1 MKKYLDLI
9 INIGFLFILNITLT
23 WTIYHDIEFLN
34 IIFYLLE
41 ALFFGSLIKLI
52 ANLFQKQFLR
62 RFINLAI
69 LVLITIIYASQF
81 VYYSFYESF
90 YSVYSLFHGSQV
102 FGFLEAILKVIFENI
117 YGFSFFMILL
127 VVIVVVYLK
136 VPLENFK
143 KKNSIA
149 IGITVLSLCIN
160 LLLANVLT
168 SGLYSYHNLLHNT
181 HNVALNVKKFGLL
194 TSTFID
200 AKRYIFG
207 FEPSLINENSNNSK
221 EYTSKDYNITDIN
234 FTKIIEKE
242 EDVNIK
248 DLSKYLEEK
257 TPTKK
262 NDYTGIFQGK
272 NLIFITAESFDFS
285 LIDKNLTPT
294 LYKMQNE
301 GLNFTNFY
309 TPIYYA
315 STSDGEYINLTG
327 LLPEERTWSYV
338 ASLKNYYPYSYSNIF
353 NSLGYKTFAYHNGK
367 YDFYNRNEV
376 LKSLNYSSY
385 KGCGNGLENY
395 INCDLW
401 PQSDDE
407 MLRETFK
414 DYQDED
420 NFMVYYMTISG
431 HLSHNFNT
439 NDIAKKWQKETRNLK
454 YSSNVKAYLS
464 ANIDLDKGLESLLK
478 NLEENDL
485 LQDTVIVLTPDHFP
499 YGLNNTEL
507 KEIKNFKNSYDKH
520 KSGLIIYNPNLES
533 KEINKYAANIDILP
547 TLLNMFGIDYD
558 SRLIIGNDIMS
569 DSEGIVIFNDRSF
582 LTKEGFYNAK
592 TNTFS
597 NKKIA
602 KDYLKEKQIEVYN
615 KVNASSIMLNS
626 DYYKR
631 IVND

>member
-41 ALFFGSLIKLI
+41 SLFFGSLIKLI
-52 ANLFQKQFLR
+52 SNLFQKQFLR
-62 RFINLAI
+62 RFINLAT

-143 KKNSIA
+143 KKNIIA

-285 LIDKNLTPT
+285 LIDKSADLVLKGRLAPD
-294 LYKMQNE
+294 
-301 GLNFTNFY
+301 F
-309 TPIYYA
+309 
-315 STSDGEYINLTG
+315 SD
-327 LLPEERTWSYV
+327 
-338 ASLKNYYPYSYSNIF
+338 K
-353 NSLGYKTFAYHNGK
+353 LGYLSIINPINIVDNASELNIIAAKNFANYTQIATEEDIDSIPSLIDDKSDRYSPKFQVLLHGDMRKPLKMIRTFQWLALESDIENAQKYVDLMPTPEVGEEHLSVDELIKKRAEQAANQQVKEESTPVDVESQEIESDNDKTF
-367 YDFYNRNEV
+367 
-376 LKSLNYSSY
+376 
-385 KGCGNGLENY
+385 GNK
-395 INCDLW
+395 I
-401 PQSDDE
+401 
-407 MLRETFK
+407 
-414 DYQDED
+414 
-420 NFMVYYMTISG
+420 
-431 HLSHNFNT
+431 
-439 NDIAKKWQKETRNLK
+439 
-454 YSSNVKAYLS
+454 
-464 ANIDLDKGLESLLK
+464 
-478 NLEENDL
+478 
-485 LQDTVIVLTPDHFP
+485 
-499 YGLNNTEL
+499 
-507 KEIKNFKNSYDKH
+507 
-520 KSGLIIYNPNLES
+520 
-533 KEINKYAANIDILP
+533 
-547 TLLNMFGIDYD
+547 
-558 SRLIIGNDIMS
+558 
-569 DSEGIVIFNDRSF
+569 
-582 LTKEGFYNAK
+582 
-592 TNTFS
+592 
-597 NKKIA
+597 KKIFK
-602 KDYLKEKQIEVYN
+602 KDNPEK
-615 KVNASSIMLNS
+615 
-626 DYYKR
+626 
-631 IVND
+631 